1 MLMLKNC
8 RWHCIVGRGAK
19 MGKNSNKKMC
29 IRVVACSKQMNASL
43 LGYTIWV
50 NSATLLNCTF
60 YLVLAQYSSNYIAMS
75 NISST
80 PLPILPL
87 HRRSDWHTWE
97 QMRCSLVQRKFNIM
111 PRMQTSTSLYYYY
124 TYFCLLLLLTR

>member
-1 MLMLKNC
+1 MLKNC

-19 MGKNSNKKMC
+19 IGKYSKKKMC
-29 IRVVACSKQMNASL
+29 IRVVAKQMNASV

-87 HRRSDWHTWE
+87 HRRSD
-97 QMRCSLVQRKFNIM
+97 
-111 PRMQTSTSLYYYY
+111 
-124 TYFCLLLLLTR
+124 

>member
-1 MLMLKNC
+1 MAERKVERKIERKKKEQESAEAISGL
-8 RWHCIVGRGAK
+8 
-19 MGKNSNKKMC
+19 KMC

-87 HRRSDWHTWE
+87 HRRSD
-97 QMRCSLVQRKFNIM
+97 
-111 PRMQTSTSLYYYY
+111 
-124 TYFCLLLLLTR
+124 